1 MIYLLL
7 FDSLLVSFLE
17 RFMVLRVEIVLN
29 MIFKK
34 LVFFDIN
41 KRKIVIYVIFMEII
55 VSVSVL
61 LIVLFEIVLLKSCGV
76 VFCWI

>member
-7 FDSLLVSFLE
+7 FDSLLVNFLE
-17 RFMVLRVEIVLN
+17 RFMVLRVEIVLK